1 MGLEVGKTYWC
12 CFASGVQQTKML
24 GLDNGIAELERPTEL
39 GDCIIRL
46 PVGWVRET
54 KKEALKLYVSTL
66 EQHVKNGQIHL
77 KNTQREQRKLEAK
90 LKAAKKEYE
99 NAMDA

>member
-1 MGLEVGKTYWC
+1 MGLEVGNTYWC
-12 CFASGVQQTKML
+12 CFASGVKQTKLL
-24 GLDNGIAELERPTEL
+24 GLDNGIADLERPTEL

-54 KKEALKLYVSTL
+54 KKEALKLYVETL
-66 EQHVKNGQIHL
+66 EMHVKNGRTNL
-77 KNTQREQRKLEAK
+77 KNVQREQKKLEAR

-99 NAMDA
+99 NET